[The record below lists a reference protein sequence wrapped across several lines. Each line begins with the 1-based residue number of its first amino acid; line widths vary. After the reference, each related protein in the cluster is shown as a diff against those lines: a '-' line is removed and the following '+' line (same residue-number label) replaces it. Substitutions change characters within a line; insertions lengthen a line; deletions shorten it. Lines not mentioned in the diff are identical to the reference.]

1 MANRFIIDDENIS
14 VNNVLN
20 FSELKR
26 KDKIYI
32 VSNGSKRLNLAVLQ
46 ELLNKKAR
54 IKILLINAQGK
65 DFADKLI
72 VFLMGKF
79 YAKKGKIFIVSNDKF
94 YDDAIEFYNSIK
106 PGKFQKLSLIAPPHK
121 TKPQIPE
128 KSPLKEPKISTL
140 DAEKIKSIAS
150 ASANLMDFHNA
161 LAKNFGN
168 KKGAEIYA
176 ALKQKAK
183 EFFAKKPLAIE
194 RDARV

>member
-106 PGKFQKLSLIAPPHK
+106 PGKFQKLSLLAPHK
-121 TKPQIPE
+121 TKSQTPE
-128 KSPLKEPKISTL
+128 KPPLKEPKISVQ
-140 DAEKIKSIAS
+140 DAEKIKNIAS

-194 RDARV
+194 RDARI

>member
-1 MANRFIIDDENIS
+1 MARFIIDDENIS
-14 VNNVLN
+14 VDNLAT
-20 FSELKR
+20 LKKLDR

-32 VSNGSKRLNLAVLQ
+32 VTNDRQKLSISVLAWFL
-46 ELLNKKAR
+46 AR
-54 IKILLINAQGK
+54 EIKIKIILLQSAHK
-65 DFADKLI
+65 DYADKI
-72 VFLMGKF
+72 ITFLMGKLSH
-79 YAKKGKIFIVSNDKF
+79 KKDKIYIVSNDKF

-106 PGKFQKLSLIAPPHK
+106 PGKFQKLSLLAPLK
-121 TKPQIPE
+121 TKSQTPE
-128 KSPLKEPKISTL
+128 KPPLKEPKISTL

-150 ASANLMDFHNA
+150 ASANLMDFRNA

-183 EFFAKKPLAIE
+183 EFFAKKPIAIE

>member
-79 YAKKGKIFIVSNDKF
+79 YTKKGKIFIVTNDKF

-106 PGKFQKLSLIAPPHK
+106 PGKFQKLSLLAPLK
-121 TKPQIPE
+121 TKSQTPE
-128 KSPLKEPKISTL
+128 KSPLKEPKISTS